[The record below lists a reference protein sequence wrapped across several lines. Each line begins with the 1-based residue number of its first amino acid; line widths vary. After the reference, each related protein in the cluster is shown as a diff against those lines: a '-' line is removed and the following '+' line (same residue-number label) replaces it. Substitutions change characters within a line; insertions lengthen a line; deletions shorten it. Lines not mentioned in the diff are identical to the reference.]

1 MEMSDTF
8 KQDRGLTHGN
18 YSLRAELAQRLKEQ
32 VRSSTNWTEYEM
44 NALSAPQRESIEM
57 ICHKMA
63 RILEGDPNH
72 LDHWVDIAGY
82 ATLIVNGLEGEVN
95 S

>member
-8 KQDRGLTHGN
+8 KQDRGLTHGD

-32 VRSSTNWTEYEM
+32 LRSSTNWSVD
-44 NALSAPQRESIEM
+44 ALSAPQRESLEM

-72 LDHWVDIAGY
+72 LDHWADIAGY
-82 ATLIVNGLEGEVN
+82 ATLIVNELGGELN